1 MCTKIDI
8 EDFETI
14 HHEMGHIEYFM
25 AYAHQPAIYR
35 TGANSAFHEATGDTI
50 SHSVLSRK
58 HLETI
63 KLLKAGPSDNQE
75 EKRKRKYGFCREK
88 TCHQGFRQ
96 SEFQNSFVSY
106 SD

>member
-63 KLLKAGPSDNQE
+63 KLLKTGSSDNQE
-75 EKRKRKYGFCREK
+75 EKRKRKLNQLPTQASRL
-88 TCHQGFRQ
+88 
-96 SEFQNSFVSY
+96 
-106 SD
+106 